1 VPFDDHVGISSAPFS
16 ALDAQHRRR
25 PRRTRANN
33 RDAIL
38 KDHVR
43 GFHVYSLDRFVG
55 RSTTLTIPPPEYS
68 IECEP
73 DHSEFLPPA
82 VESPLSR
89 GRKHVPKE
97 GKMDILSATFGG
109 GAAVEIWVGAVVF
122 LLMYLTGFVLF
133 QKWRRIS
140 MPTPVVHRH
149 IISGLSAALAAM
161 AVAFWLHA
169 ANSATASAKEQAGSA
184 IAPQDLR
191 SPVETKLMPVLRF
204 EDQSVIY
211 PGRN

>member
-1 VPFDDHVGISSAPFS
+1 
-16 ALDAQHRRR
+16 
-25 PRRTRANN
+25 
-33 RDAIL
+33 
-38 KDHVR
+38 
-43 GFHVYSLDRFVG
+43 
-55 RSTTLTIPPPEYS
+55 
-68 IECEP
+68 
-73 DHSEFLPPA
+73 
-82 VESPLSR
+82 
-89 GRKHVPKE
+89 
-97 GKMDILSATFGG
+97 MDILSATFGG

-211 PGRN
+211 SGAQLKTDTSAKLIGARHRRARPGDLDQDGTVPIIEMAGTSPATTAEERRRDFAAT